1 MSSDPLFPPTAARL
15 ARRYRVGTGHLL
27 YVEESGPANGQP
39 VLFLHGGPGSGCNA
53 AQRQLFDPQRYRA
66 IFIDQRGAGRSLPLG
81 ETVENTTPDL
91 VADCEEI
98 REALGIDSWI
108 VVGGSWGSLLAL
120 VYAQLFPESVRGLV
134 LRGIFLGSREEIS
147 AYAAGLPQLD
157 CDLRQ
162 NSRSTAALS
171 PLAAYARRILA
182 EDAEATRAWL
192 NHERQL
198 LGEPPLDGPPDER
211 QQAKAR
217 IQMHYLTN
225 DCFLQPGQ
233 LLAGVSYLRHLPGV
247 IIQGMADPVCPPAAA
262 ESLRRA
268 WPEALWM
275 PLSAA
280 GHGALSPPIARA
292 TIKALDWVAGCPAVN

>member
-1 MSSDPLFPPTAARL
+1 MTSDPLFPPTAARL

-27 YVEESGPANGQP
+27 YVEECGPASGQP

-53 AQRQLFDPQRYRA
+53 AQRRLFDPQRYRA

-81 ETVENTTPDL
+81 ETAENTTPDL

-120 VYAQLFPESVRGLV
+120 VYAQLYPESVRGLV
-134 LRGIFLGSREEIS
+134 LRGIFLGSHEEIA
-147 AYAAGLPQLD
+147 AYAAGLPQLAGD
-157 CDLRQ
+157 FGE
-162 NSRSTAALS
+162 NSRSTVALT
-171 PLAAYARRILA
+171 PLANYARRILA
-182 EDAEATRAWL
+182 EDGEATRAWL

-198 LGEPPLDGPPDER
+198 LGEPPLDSPPDDR

-217 IQMHYLTN
+217 VQMHYLTN

-233 LLAGVSYLRHLPGV
+233 LLAGVAYLRHLPGV
-247 IIQGMADPVCPPAAA
+247 IIQGMVDPVCPPSAAQ
-262 ESLRRA
+262 SLRRV

-275 PLSAA
+275 PLPSA

-292 TIKALDWVAGCPAVN
+292 TIKALDWVAGRTAVN

>member
-1 MSSDPLFPPTAARL
+1 MSNDPLFPPTAARL

-27 YVEESGPANGQP
+27 YVEECGPADGQP

-53 AQRQLFDPQRYRA
+53 AQRRLFDPRRYRA
-66 IFIDQRGAGRSLPLG
+66 IFIDQRGSGRSLPLG
-81 ETVENTTPDL
+81 ETIENTTPDL
-91 VADCEEI
+91 IADFEEV
-98 REALGIDSWI
+98 RQALGIESWI

-120 VYAQLFPESVRGLV
+120 VYAQLFPDSVRGLV
-134 LRGIFLGSREEIS
+134 LRGIFLGSPEEIS
-147 AYAAGLPQLD
+147 AYAANLPPLD
-157 CDLRQ
+157 SDFEQ
-162 NSRSTAALS
+162 NSRSTAAHH
-171 PLAAYARRILA
+171 PLTTYARRILTD
-182 EDAEATRAWL
+182 DAQATTAWL
-192 NHERQL
+192 NHERRL
-198 LGEPPLDGPPDER
+198 MGEPPLGDSPDAR

-217 IQMHYLTN
+217 IQMHYLMH

-233 LLAGVSYLRHLPGV
+233 LLAGIPYLRHLPGV

-275 PLSAA
+275 PLAAA

-292 TIKALDWVAGCPAVN
+292 TIKALDWVAGCSTIS

>member
-1 MSSDPLFPPTAARL
+1 LTSDPLFPPTAARL

-27 YVEESGPANGQP
+27 YVEECGPASGQP

-53 AQRQLFDPQRYRA
+53 AQRRLFDPQRYRA

-81 ETVENTTPDL
+81 ETAENTTPDL

-120 VYAQLFPESVRGLV
+120 VYAQLYPESVRGLV
-134 LRGIFLGSREEIS
+134 LRGIFLGSHEEIA
-147 AYAAGLPQLD
+147 AYAAGLPQLAGD
-157 CDLRQ
+157 FGE
-162 NSRSTAALS
+162 NSRSTVALT
-171 PLAAYARRILA
+171 PLANYARRILA
-182 EDAEATRAWL
+182 EDGEATRAWL

-198 LGEPPLDGPPDER
+198 LGEPPLDSPPDDR

-217 IQMHYLTN
+217 VQMHYLTN
-225 DCFLQPGQ
+225 GCFLQPGQ
-233 LLAGVSYLRHLPGV
+233 LLAGVAYLRHLPGV
-247 IIQGMADPVCPPAAA
+247 IIQGMVDPVCPPSAAQ
-262 ESLRRA
+262 SLRRV

-275 PLSAA
+275 PLPSA

-292 TIKALDWVAGCPAVN
+292 TIKALDWVAGRTAVN